1 MRQEPLRYKLS
12 IFLTLVIGILMFQSV
27 LFPSGFLIKENYMQ
41 GDLEGVNASD
51 FSVLPYTIHIDGNW
65 SATESTY
72 DWCTGTGTWEDPYL
86 IENVTVDAQNSG
98 SSIFIENT
106 DDYFIIHNC
115 TIINGEASG
124 GQAGIKLNYV
134 SNGTINQ
141 NMITENYAGMY
152 LSNVENITVIDNDII
167 DNAGQGI
174 VLFHSNKNFI
184 LENFQTGSNYYG
196 LFLNANSNNNSIIGN
211 TFQNNTVQPTYGEG
225 IRILNSKDNDIINNI
240 LINNNKGIRIE
251 NNSNNNTIIQN
262 VIESNSDYGAFVIAN
277 TQSST
282 DNLFYLNTFENPA
295 CNGYDNGTDS
305 LWDNGTI
312 GNYWSDYGGVDA
324 NDDGIGDTPYSLS
337 GVGGGIDNFPI
348 WDDGD
353 SISPVVTILSPLDNS
368 HYNTTAPTYSI
379 NIIEVNLDTYYYVI
393 SGTSGDY
400 LRIITS
406 LSGSIDQSLW
416 DSLPAGTYTL
426 TMYAND
432 TTGNLGSDSITI
444 VKETLPS
451 GPPAIPFGSF
461 YLILAILSMVTIL
474 ISIHIRRKLKI
485 L

>member
-1 MRQEPLRYKLS
+1 MRQELLRYRLS
-12 IFLTLVIGILMFQSV
+12 IFLTFVIGILIFQTI
-27 LFPSGFLIKENYMQ
+27 LFSSGFLLKQNSIQEESVK
-41 GDLEGVNASD
+41 LKASN
-51 FSVLPYTIHIDGNW
+51 FWVLPYTIHVDGNW

-72 DWCTGTGTWEDPYL
+72 DWCTGSGTWGDPYL
-86 IENVTVDAQNSG
+86 IENVTIDAQHLG
-98 SSIFIENT
+98 SSVFIENT

-115 TIINGEASG
+115 TVINGQATG
-124 GQAGIKLNYV
+124 GEGGIKLNYV
-134 SNGTINQ
+134 SNGTFAQ
-141 NMITENYAGMY
+141 NLITENYAGMY
-152 LSNVENITVIDNDII
+152 LNNVENTTIIDNDII

-174 VLFHSNKNFI
+174 ILSHSSENFI
-184 LENFQTGSNYYG
+184 LDNFQSGSNYYG
-196 LFLNANSNNNSIIGN
+196 LFLNANSNNNTIIGN

-225 IRILNSKDNDIINNI
+225 IRVLNSKDNDIIENI

-251 NNSNNNTIIQN
+251 NNSNNNTILQN
-262 VIESNSDYGAFVIAN
+262 VIENNSDYGAFVIAN

-282 DNLFYLNTFENPA
+282 DNLFYLNTFENPTLNA
-295 CNGYDNGTDS
+295 YDNGTDS

-337 GVGGGIDNFPI
+337 GVGGGIDHFPI

-353 SISPVVTILSPLDNS
+353 SINPVVSILSPLDNS

-379 NIIEVNLDTYYYVI
+379 SIIEINLDTYYYVI

-400 LRIITS
+400 LRIINS

-416 DSLPAGTYTL
+416 NSLPAGTYTL

-432 TTGNLGSDSITI
+432 TAGNLGSDSITFI
-444 VKETLPS
+444 KENLPS
-451 GPPAIPFGSF
+451 GPPSIPFGSF

-474 ISIHIRRKLKI
+474 IAIHIRRKLKF
-485 L
+485 